1 MAWSCFVATRI
12 GEKGTHV
19 DIGKEV
25 NPSASGVQIC
35 KARHERAAPWAC
47 YLAELRPF
55 WVVDDLADCSNQ
67 STADRAYHSK
77 SGSSSSA
84 EQKNA
89 AAAVAG
95 ALEFG
100 AGVST
105 KSPLRYIV
113 AVVLAVAVVLILSQ
127 PTVG

>member
-1 MAWSCFVATRI
+1 MSVQRRGILEWRSTDPQGQSAGRASFSEHREFQWLCGRHDLCF
-12 GEKGTHV
+12 
-19 DIGKEV
+19 
-25 NPSASGVQIC
+25 S
-35 KARHERAAPWAC
+35 
-47 YLAELRPF
+47 LAELRPF

-84 EQKNA
+84 EQTIA

-105 KSPLRYIV
+105 KSSLRFHSVMAIAVIV
-113 AVVLAVAVVLILSQ
+113 ASSSVD
-127 PTVG
+127 T

>member
-25 NPSASGVQIC
+25 NPSASGGQIC

-55 WVVDDLADCSNQ
+55 GVVDDLADCSNQ

-84 EQKNA
+84 EQTIA

-105 KSPLRYIV
+105 KSSLRFHSVMAIAVIV
-113 AVVLAVAVVLILSQ
+113 ASSSVA
-127 PTVG
+127 T

>member
-12 GEKGTHV
+12 GEKDTYV
-19 DIGKEV
+19 DGGKEV

-47 YLAELRPF
+47 YLAELKPF
-55 WVVDDLADCSNQ
+55 WFVDDLADCSNQ

-84 EQKNA
+84 EQTIA

-105 KSPLRYIV
+105 KSSLRIHRVMAIAVIV
-113 AVVLAVAVVLILSQ
+113 ASSSVA
-127 PTVG
+127 T